1 MQVGLLCEFS
11 KLIRMRCVILSF
23 QIGYNL
29 VGVSNSLSIRV
40 KKSAFNNWSYN
51 RFFLEVTIR
60 VLKVI
65 RFIKITFTIAHN
77 ACVSQIQSCF
87 SQVSVLVNRNRAG
100 IADISISHL
109 QLLCFGMLVFQSMK
123 LSVKIINPT
132 PGPFKRLAFIGGC

>member
-1 MQVGLLCEFS
+1 MQVGLFCEFS
-11 KLIRMRCVILSF
+11 KLVRMGCVILSF

-29 VGVSNSLSIRV
+29 VGVSNGLSIRV
-40 KKSAFNNWSYN
+40 KKSAFSNWSCD

-60 VLKVI
+60 VLGVV
-65 RFIKITFTIAHN
+65 RFIKVTFTIAHS
-77 ACVSQIQSCF
+77 ACVSWIRSCF

-100 IADISISHL
+100 IAHISTSHL

>member
-77 ACVSQIQSCF
+77 ACVS
-87 SQVSVLVNRNRAG
+87 
-100 IADISISHL
+100 
-109 QLLCFGMLVFQSMK
+109 
-123 LSVKIINPT
+123 
-132 PGPFKRLAFIGGC
+132 